1 MTSNSYMSHNV
12 ENALYIN
19 VDNFK
24 KAKEELTKKGIK
36 CTDKKLSEVLS
47 CNLRTVQ
54 RYRSGTNQAPI
65 PRLRLEKLAQ
75 YMDVSPEWLC
85 GLDDS
90 PLGGVGYSEIVS
102 LQNGIN
108 RFDQREILE
117 EYLQSA
123 GIKSHRS
130 NYPGIEYDES
140 FTDLSG
146 IPVDYDTYSRYLDEV
161 EAAIEYITGRFILS
175 LKK

>member
-1 MTSNSYMSHNV
+1 M
-12 ENALYIN
+12 L
-19 VDNFK
+19 F
-24 KAKEELTKKGIK
+24 
-36 CTDKKLSEVLS
+36 
-47 CNLRTVQ
+47 
-54 RYRSGTNQAPI
+54 RS

-102 LQNGIN
+102 LQNAIN
-108 RFDQREILE
+108 RYDQKQILA

-140 FTDLSG
+140 FTEISG
-146 IPVDYDTYSRYLDEV
+146 IPVDYHTYSRYLDEV
-161 EAAIEYITGRFILS
+161 EAAIDYITGRFNLS
-175 LKK
+175 LGK